1 MENLL
6 SGYRRFRHTVW
17 PSRRERFEALAKL
30 GQKPETLVIA
40 CSDSRVDPAMVFDVG
55 PGEIF
60 IVRNVANLVPPYE
73 EDTAFHGTSAAI
85 EFAVRVLEVRNII
98 VMGHAMCGGIHALLH
113 PASAERLDFMSSW
126 VEIAAE
132 ARDRVLA
139 CEAVEE
145 KQQQMCEFEAV
156 KLSLRNLMTFR
167 WIASRVNDGRLKLH
181 GTSFDIRS
189 GVLSR
194 LNEQGEFVPAD

>member
-1 MENLL
+1 M
-6 SGYRRFRHTVW
+6 W
-17 PSRRERFEALAKL
+17 PGRRERFEALAQL

-60 IVRNVANLVPPYE
+60 IVRNVANLVPPFE

-85 EFAVRVLEVRNII
+85 EFAVRVLEVRNVI

-139 CEAVEE
+139 CEPVEE
-145 KQQQMCEFEAV
+145 KQQQLCEYEAIKV
-156 KLSLRNLMTFR
+156 SLRNLMTFPWLAR
-167 WIASRVNDGRLKLH
+167 RVQEGRLKLQ
-181 GTSFDIRS
+181 GASFDIRS
-189 GVLSR
+189 GVLSV
-194 LNEQGEFVPAD
+194 LNDKGEFAPA

>member
-1 MENLL
+1 VEHLL

-17 PSRRERFEALAKL
+17 PGRRERFEALAQR

-40 CSDSRVDPAMVFDVG
+40 CSDSRVDPAMVFDAG

-85 EFAVRVLEVRNII
+85 EFAVRVLEVREVI

-113 PASAERLDFMSSW
+113 PQAAERLDFMSSW

-132 ARDRVLA
+132 ARDHVLA
-139 CEAVEE
+139 CEPVEE
-145 KQQQMCEFEAV
+145 NRQQLCEYEAV
-156 KLSLRNLMTFR
+156 KLSLRNLLTFP
-167 WIASRVNDGRLKLH
+167 WLAARVADGRLRMH
-181 GTSFDIRS
+181 GAFFDIRT

-194 LNEQGEFVPAD
+194 LNAGVFEPA